1 MRLYK
6 PHMQLYFYLVI
17 IMKEV
22 LSQVNSLVAGDL
34 VLIEWCD
41 ASIGK
46 SLSNGLSGIDVPV
59 KSWGVFIG
67 VLGQKRRHVV
77 LAQNC
82 FRYSDGLYDI
92 DYMAVPLS
100 WTSNATVLAKQH
112 VPVDEAENL
121 KKSFLISEKA
131 KGEKSTFDR
140 KRRMHQM
147 RLRNHD

>member
-1 MRLYK
+1 
-6 PHMQLYFYLVI
+6 
-17 IMKEV
+17 MKEI
-22 LSQVNSLVAGDL
+22 LNQVKAIVPGSL
-34 VLIEWCD
+34 VLIEWND

-92 DYMAVPLS
+92 DYMAVPLT
-100 WTSNATVLAKQH
+100 WTTSATVIASAH
-112 VPVDEAENL
+112 VPVEEAENL
-121 KKSFLISEKA
+121 QKSFLINEKA
-131 KGEKSTFDR
+131 KGEKASFDR
-140 KRRMHQM
+140 RR
-147 RLRNHD
+147 RLRQQRVRNHD